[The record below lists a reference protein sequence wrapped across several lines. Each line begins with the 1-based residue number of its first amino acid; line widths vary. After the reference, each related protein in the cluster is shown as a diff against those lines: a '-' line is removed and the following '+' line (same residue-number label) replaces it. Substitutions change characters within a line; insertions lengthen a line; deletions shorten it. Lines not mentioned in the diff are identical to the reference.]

1 MNPSSDGAFV
11 NKSFMLC
18 FLTLGLGAC
27 NEQNFNERRIDSLAV
42 VLGDFDDIRSVLTGL
57 EISTAAYDGFIVQAT
72 YEPEEDRTLKGEMAL
87 TVEGLLTNTD
97 NTGRIELN
105 LYQAAFFNSGTRGL
119 NLAQYNDPLLPDSSL
134 LEDPALLDVACSYVN
149 NGNTLVVSDWA
160 YELIE
165 YCWPDAIDFMGE
177 DELDD
182 NGVPVPDLAQL
193 GQAEKGVVMSLGGD
207 DKFKKDIGESSLAID
222 FNYSD
227 WTVIEGVGAD
237 TTVLLSGDISYQP
250 DSASPIELAIGTPTL
265 VRFNPGE
272 GQVLFSSFHWSA
284 QSMGLAESLLLA
296 SVEGLRVGSGE
307 ETTTEGE

>member
-1 MNPSSDGAFV
+1 
-11 NKSFMLC
+11 
-18 FLTLGLGAC
+18 
-27 NEQNFNERRIDSLAV
+27 
-42 VLGDFDDIRSVLTGL
+42 
-57 EISTAAYDGFIVQAT
+57 
-72 YEPEEDRTLKGEMAL
+72 MAL